1 VNVATP
7 ETITKPIVTKSPR
20 SGALVVLGKAF
31 SFPVF
36 LGALLVA
43 GVFLNLCV
51 RLQSDA
57 SLPTGHWHITFLEGD
72 TFWHIAAGQR
82 ILATHT
88 WPTVNEYSFTA
99 PDSKWVACE
108 WLGEV
113 MIASASYAGGVRALM
128 ALLTA
133 LASVILLL
141 LYYYAYLRSG
151 NVKAALLSCAAVW
164 PLLGL
169 CFTLRP
175 QLLGYIFLLIT
186 LICLERYRQGL
197 QRSLWLIP
205 GIFVPW
211 VNTHATFVFGL
222 LAMGAYWAAG
232 LKDIRVGDL
241 ESKQWTP
248 VQRRHL
254 GLIMLLSALALL
266 VNPYGVRLLRYV
278 LSAPFSQPVV
288 MTYVHEWQPMA
299 FDEFFAKW
307 FLALLFLFF
316 LAPIIWRF
324 RPRLEDLAL
333 VFFAAYMACV
343 HQRLVVF
350 FAILIAPALAALL
363 AKWWPGY
370 DPAKDKPVLNAALI
384 LFFAGVLVM
393 FFPSTASL
401 QRVIDLNQ
409 PRRAVDYL
417 RRHPVPGP
425 MFNDQFWGGY
435 LIWSFGGQHPVFIDG
450 RNDAYETSGVLSDYV
465 KIMRLDPQTLTL
477 LEKYRVQSCL
487 IERSGSLC
495 ALLDARPEWQ
505 RVYQDDL
512 SVLYVK
518 NMR

>member
-1 VNVATP
+1 
-7 ETITKPIVTKSPR
+7 
-20 SGALVVLGKAF
+20 
-31 SFPVF
+31 
-36 LGALLVA
+36 
-43 GVFLNLCV
+43 
-51 RLQSDA
+51 
-57 SLPTGHWHITFLEGD
+57 
-72 TFWHIAAGQR
+72 
-82 ILATHT
+82 
-88 WPTVNEYSFTA
+88 
-99 PDSKWVACE
+99 
-108 WLGEV
+108 
-113 MIASASYAGGVRALM
+113 
-128 ALLTA
+128 
-133 LASVILLL
+133 
-141 LYYYAYLRSG
+141 
-151 NVKAALLSCAAVW
+151 
-164 PLLGL
+164 
-169 CFTLRP
+169 
-175 QLLGYIFLLIT
+175 
-186 LICLERYRQGL
+186 
-197 QRSLWLIP
+197 
-205 GIFVPW
+205 
-211 VNTHATFVFGL
+211 
-222 LAMGAYWAAG
+222 
-232 LKDIRVGDL
+232 
-241 ESKQWTP
+241 
-248 VQRRHL
+248 
-254 GLIMLLSALALL
+254 
-266 VNPYGVRLLRYV
+266 
-278 LSAPFSQPVV
+278 
-288 MTYVHEWQPMA
+288 
-299 FDEFFAKW
+299 
-307 FLALLFLFF
+307 
-316 LAPIIWRF
+316 
-324 RPRLEDLAL
+324 
-333 VFFAAYMACV
+333 
-343 HQRLVVF
+343 VVF